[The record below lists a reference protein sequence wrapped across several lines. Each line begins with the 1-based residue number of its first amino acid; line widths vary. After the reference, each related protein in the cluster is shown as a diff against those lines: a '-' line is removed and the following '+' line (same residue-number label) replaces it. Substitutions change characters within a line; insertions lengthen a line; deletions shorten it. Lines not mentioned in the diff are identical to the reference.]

1 WADEGWGG
9 FSMSN
14 IVILVNPILSADEA
28 VSSMDPLIA
37 YGNQL
42 KSEGVEGASVV
53 VTTFPTFGS
62 FFNAF
67 TSDHVSLQVVGSH
80 LAEASRLIRKDN
92 FATAANRTALVKGL
106 LDADAATPGLIVL
119 LTAPTSYQAVEGT
132 TSVTEAWRSS
142 VYHITVVSSWD
153 YNATY
158 SEKRGNY

>member
-1 WADEGWGG
+1 
-9 FSMSN
+9 MSN

-67 TSDHVSLQVVGSH
+67 TSDHVSVVGSH